1 MCGIQPAYVQWKFH
15 VLSPKSVC
23 VWTSYVSHLYAWWC
37 TKLCDATLLTVQ
49 LHAPVCDK
57 HKTFFTVKTVNLFIP
72 PHIKYLW
79 MSEWVSHTSLHMV
92 KGLQRLLCSLWGTRC
107 GPKGI
112 IFIIETLWIL
122 CEVRTHVE
130 EIVEHK
136 AYGKKRH
143 NQLTHSNECK

>member
-1 MCGIQPAYVQWKFH
+1 MGAPRAEVRLF
-15 VLSPKSVC
+15 C
-23 VWTSYVSHLYAWWC
+23 VWTSYVSRLCAWWR

-57 HKTFFTVKTVNLFIP
+57 DETFFMIKTVNLFIP
-72 PHIKYLW
+72 AHIKQLW

-92 KGLQRLLCSLWGTRC
+92 KRLQRLLCSLWGTRG
-107 GPKGI
+107 GPKGV
-112 IFIIETLWIL
+112 IFITETLWIL
-122 CEVRTHVE
+122 CEVRAHVE

-143 NQLTHSNECK
+143 NQLANANGWK